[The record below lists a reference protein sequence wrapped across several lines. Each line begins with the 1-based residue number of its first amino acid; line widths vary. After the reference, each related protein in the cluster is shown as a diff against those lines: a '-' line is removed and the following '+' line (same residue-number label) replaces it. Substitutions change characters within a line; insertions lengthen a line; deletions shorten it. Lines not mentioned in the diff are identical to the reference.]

1 VPTTTV
7 PVEESVKELL
17 AVAGFVP
24 KPAVTPLGRPDAL
37 KFTLLLKP
45 FRGLTV
51 MVVEPVAPW
60 RIVKLAGDAE
70 RVKPD

>member
-1 VPTTTV
+1 MPTTTV